1 MLSHR
6 QIEILHLLVQEQTFI
21 PINHLAEQ
29 LNVSPRTIQYDLAD
43 IELYAET
50 YHYKVS
56 RNKAEGIKVTTEHM
70 TLLNELEVNLTS
82 QIHFSKDERLTHI
95 ALKLFETTNPV
106 STKQLAQDVNVSRR
120 TIADDIKMIQA
131 QLDQYHLKLNYV
143 HNKGFNVIGEE
154 NHYRK
159 AYAHFIHQYMKQA
172 APFIDADIFN
182 SQSIAL
188 VRRAIITTLNSENY
202 HLVQSAID
210 GLIYHILIAI
220 QRLNENFS
228 FEIPI
233 NEIDKWRHTNQY
245 AIASKMIKN
254 LERSCNVTFPESEI
268 IFITLHLLGS
278 KITEHTAS
286 SNAFDQHDLSQNI
299 HELITCVSQE
309 LGIDMS
315 KDNKLHTSLITH
327 IKPAIH
333 RIKYDM
339 LQPNP
344 LKQEVMRR
352 YPQIIEAV
360 SKHISPIEQDAVIR
374 FNEDELTYIT
384 IHFASSLERVATHK
398 QLMIKV
404 VLLCGSG
411 IGTSQLL
418 KSKLNHL
425 YPEFHIWDAY
435 SIYQLEETR
444 LLQDNIDYVIST
456 VPCDI
461 STVPCDISAV
471 PVIHVDPFINQQSR
485 QKLNQIINDAREQR
499 VMKLATDGKSLA
511 DLLPE
516 HRIIINKQP
525 SSIES
530 AITVAVQPL
539 INDGIVDSNYT
550 SAILKQLEQ
559 FGSYMVISPHIALIH
574 AGTDYVQNGVG
585 FALTYFTEGI
595 IFGSK
600 ANDPVHL
607 VITLATDHP
616 NAHLKA
622 LGQLSELLSNDLSR
636 QDFLDGNIFK
646 IKQHIFVTKTKEV

>member
-1 MLSHR
+1 MLSYR
-6 QIEILHLLVQEQTFI
+6 QIEILYLLIHEQTFI
-21 PINHLAEQ
+21 PINTIANQ
-29 LNVSPRTIQYDLAD
+29 LGVSPRTIQYDIAY
-43 IELYAET
+43 IEQYAET
-50 YHYKVS
+50 YHYQVS
-56 RNKAEGIKVTTEHM
+56 RNKAAGIKVTTAHA
-70 TLLNELEVNLTS
+70 TLLNELEHNLTN

-95 ALKLFETTNPV
+95 ALKLFETTDPV

-143 HNKGFNVIGEE
+143 HNKGFNIIGEE
-154 NHYRK
+154 DHYRK

-172 APFIDADIFN
+172 APFIEADIFN
-182 SQSIAL
+182 SESIAL
-188 VRRAIITTLNSENY
+188 VRRAIIKTLNSENY

-228 FEIPI
+228 FDIPI
-233 NEIDKWRHTNQY
+233 NEIDKWRHTSQY
-245 AIASKMIKN
+245 AIASKMIEN

-278 KITEHTAS
+278 KMTEHTAS
-286 SNAFDQHDLSQNI
+286 SITFEYHDLSQNI

-344 LKQEVMRR
+344 LRQEVMRR

-360 SKHISPIEQDAVIR
+360 SKHISPIEQDAAIR

-384 IHFASSLERVATHK
+384 IHFASSIERVATHK
-398 QLMIKV
+398 QSMIKV

-425 YPEFHIWDAY
+425 YPEFHI
-435 SIYQLEETR
+435 
-444 LLQDNIDYVIST
+444 
-456 VPCDI
+456 
-461 STVPCDISAV
+461 
-471 PVIHVDPFINQQSR
+471 
-485 QKLNQIINDAREQR
+485 
-499 VMKLATDGKSLA
+499 
-511 DLLPE
+511 
-516 HRIIINKQP
+516 
-525 SSIES
+525 
-530 AITVAVQPL
+530 
-539 INDGIVDSNYT
+539 
-550 SAILKQLEQ
+550 
-559 FGSYMVISPHIALIH
+559 
-574 AGTDYVQNGVG
+574 
-585 FALTYFTEGI
+585 
-595 IFGSK
+595 
-600 ANDPVHL
+600 
-607 VITLATDHP
+607 
-616 NAHLKA
+616 
-622 LGQLSELLSNDLSR
+622 
-636 QDFLDGNIFK
+636 
-646 IKQHIFVTKTKEV
+646 